1 MDINQGLRNVE
12 SSKII
17 DPDNEDPEFFDEFSR
32 VIDDAT
38 LRHADAINDVDVVSD
53 SYVGMK
59 TKAKC

>member
-1 MDINQGLRNVE
+1 VE